1 MVFGVTRELRS
12 LYGNKPGLTGI
23 LHKYQI
29 MLVEDEVIVALD
41 VRQRLEAL
49 GYIVVAHASS
59 GEEAIMFAS
68 EIALDLILMDVRL
81 RGKMDGIDAAAKIR
95 EHHDIPIIY
104 LTAFAD
110 ENTLSR
116 AKLTEAYGYLIKPFE
131 DRELR
136 SSIEMALYKYQ
147 IEKKLK
153 ESEERYALATRAA
166 NDGIWDWDLITDEV
180 YYSPR
185 WISMLGLEEQ
195 AVKNNPDEWLD
206 RIHSDDRDGFIKALN
221 SHLSGSTDTL
231 ECEYR
236 ILHHDGGYRWMLC
249 RGLVVTTNKQKPYR
263 IAGSQSDITNR
274 KRMEQELI
282 HKALHDELTGLPN
295 RALFEDRLLNCLDQF
310 RRQPKKL
317 AAVLFLDLDNF
328 KFVNDNYGHG
338 CGDDLLIRIARIL
351 ETCLRPGD
359 TVSRFGGDE
368 FAILVD
374 NMDSSADPNH
384 IANRIQT
391 ELSSPISIDH
401 KNLLI
406 SASIGIIS
414 VNSSY
419 QTTEDILRDVD
430 IAMYSAKNKGRA
442 RFEVFDVG
450 MRETSLHRINIDFE
464 IRKALLD
471 NEFFLH
477 YQPIFEAKEK
487 KLMGFEALIRWQH
500 PTRGLLYPIDFIN
513 IAEETKQIIPIGE
526 WVLKTACLQ
535 AQEWNHYSS
544 KPIKIAVNL
553 SRIQLR
559 DETIVQKV
567 TQALEE
573 SNLPPELLELEITK
587 STAMDNIE
595 ITYKQLD
602 ILQKIGVTIAIDDF
616 GCGYS
621 SLDHLKRF
629 PANTLKIDRSF
640 INDLRQE
647 DQAIVSAM
655 ISMAHQ
661 LKLKVIGEG
670 VETDSQLSILS
681 DMDCD
686 EVQGFLLGKGVSSEE
701 IWGILRK
708 FTSQEA

>member
-68 EIALDLILMDVRL
+68 EIDLDLILMDVRL

-221 SHLSGSTDTL
+221 SHLSGSTDTI

-249 RGLVVTTNKQKPYR
+249 RGLVVTTNEQKPYR

-640 INDLRQE
+640 INDLRQD

>member
-68 EIALDLILMDVRL
+68 EIDLDLILMDVRL

-221 SHLSGSTDTL
+221 SHLSGSTDTI

-573 SNLPPELLELEITK
+573 SNLPPELLELEITE

-640 INDLRQE
+640 INDLRQD

-708 FTSQEA
+708 FTS

>member
-573 SNLPPELLELEITK
+573 SNLPPELLELEITE

-640 INDLRQE
+640 INDLRQD

>member
-1 MVFGVTRELRS
+1 
-12 LYGNKPGLTGI
+12 
-23 LHKYQI
+23 
-29 MLVEDEVIVALD
+29 
-41 VRQRLEAL
+41 
-49 GYIVVAHASS
+49 
-59 GEEAIMFAS
+59 
-68 EIALDLILMDVRL
+68 
-81 RGKMDGIDAAAKIR
+81 
-95 EHHDIPIIY
+95 
-104 LTAFAD
+104 
-110 ENTLSR
+110 
-116 AKLTEAYGYLIKPFE
+116 
-131 DRELR
+131 
-136 SSIEMALYKYQ
+136 
-147 IEKKLK
+147 
-153 ESEERYALATRAA
+153 
-166 NDGIWDWDLITDEV
+166 
-180 YYSPR
+180 
-185 WISMLGLEEQ
+185 MLGLEEQ

-640 INDLRQE
+640 INDLRQD